1 MSPQCCQCNGK
12 GRCVGCSWGEP
23 YKNCTPSHNGRHEN
37 LDGAL
42 ACGVM
47 FHSTCLPTWTTSL
60 QRAKTVAEATELMGR
75 MNVDRGGD
83 YVLSSPD
90 PLQHSKRKGGSG
102 EYSTFLCLFE
112 ISVVQ
117 SDWLIWQFFPP
128 VLSLIPRHH
137 PVRISLP
144 VQCTGKPHAIL
155 KAIHTGV
162 GFGSGTETN
171 LYWASLTQTTYLYSS
186 HLYRPP

>member
-1 MSPQCCQCNGK
+1 MARAAVWDVHEESLTKTVPRVTTEGMKILMVPWPVESRFTPPAYQP
-12 GRCVGCSWGEP
+12 EP
-23 YKNCTPSHNGRHEN
+23 HPSKELR
-37 LDGAL
+37 
-42 ACGVM
+42 
-47 FHSTCLPTWTTSL
+47 P
-60 QRAKTVAEATELMGR
+60 VAEATELMGR
-75 MNVDRGGD
+75 MSVDRGGD

-144 VQCTGKPHAIL
+144 VQWTGKPHAIL